1 MSEIFIQSP
10 EDQAVLSKIQK
21 LCDINPKIW
30 KDYTDKGIFKECVS
44 YQDYFTTLLKYL
56 RQGADAKEVAA
67 KARLAEQESKS
78 RFREDDVRKQLDQV
92 TIAEKVQKIRLD
104 KAREQELWTK
114 NLVSRKELVQKSE
127 LEQLMFPTF
136 VTIVNIL
143 RHEAD
148 KEPLLQEA
156 VDRCIKELYSLG
168 ERLEEQAIGD
178 SNKYVQTMLGSQIY
192 LEEIINEFEKVEV

>member
-1 MSEIFIQSP
+1 MNEIFIQSSD
-10 EDQAVLSKIQK
+10 EQAVLSKIQK

-30 KDYTDKGIFKECVS
+30 KDYTDKGIFKECYS
-44 YQDYFTTLLKYL
+44 YRDYLTTLTRYL

-67 KARLAEQESKS
+67 KARLAEQESKP
-78 RFREDDVRKQLDQV
+78 RFHDEDTRKQLEQV
-92 TIAEKVQKIRLD
+92 TIAEKIQKIRLD

-114 NLVSRKELVQKSE
+114 NLVARKELVQKTE

-136 VTIVNIL
+136 ITIVNIL

-148 KEPLLQEA
+148 VNPALQEA
-156 VDRCIKELYSLG
+156 VDHCLEELFSLG

-178 SNKYVQTMLGSQIY
+178 SQAYVDAMLNNNLN
-192 LEEIINEFEKVEV
+192 LEQLVGEFNTND